1 VVPRAIP
8 SLLPSDSRLK
18 RPRLPSNPQHRI
30 SVNPLHPRVLASDRF
45 TSWLTPYGIAKM
57 NSETTLFPPEIII
70 CRRLGMARCML
81 PVTLKNYAAGLS
93 QFNKF
98 CDDFNIPESER
109 MPASECLLSTFITTH
124 GAGSVGKGAIKTWLL
139 GVELWHRINGAPWLG
154 GAELQRAVEG
164 SAKLA
169 PKSSHLSK
177 RDPVTIDHI
186 RALHHHLDLTNS
198 FDIAVFAIACIA
210 FWCCCR

>member
-1 VVPRAIP
+1 
-8 SLLPSDSRLK
+8 
-18 RPRLPSNPQHRI
+18 
-30 SVNPLHPRVLASDRF
+30 
-45 TSWLTPYGIAKM
+45 
-57 NSETTLFPPEIII
+57 
-70 CRRLGMARCML
+70 MARCML

-93 QFNKF
+93 RFNKF
-98 CDDFNIPESER
+98 CDDFNIPESEH

-154 GAELQRAVEG
+154 GAELQQAVEG

-177 RDPVTIDHI
+177 HDPVTIDHI
-186 RALHHHLDLTNS
+186 RALHRHLDLTNS